1 MTQAFFSENIS
12 LQDRYKLTGLI
23 NGVDGGDSVAM
34 RQLTPLT
41 QDIQTLFNSLSNYIP
56 TASFANLFNQAR
68 TGANLQDQ
76 AQVAAAIAAALQ
88 GLPEPESRL
97 ASVAC
102 KTQYQGTI
110 AALTAATIAGFGLT
124 ASDDGNID
132 DASTSCV
139 LIDSPIAGETGLY
152 QLKTNGQLQKLNQAL
167 FGANMG
173 YYTRFYVIDSSREFA
188 IRQLDAATNAVEVEE
203 IPYTDEFTGLG
214 PIVVSNLNKTINLK
228 FKATDFVLDGDG
240 LNLHPAFRD
249 AIDLI
254 PGLQSS
260 LTSLTTL
267 VNDINSSLSQQITA
281 LTGQVTT
288 LTGQVSAIQNKLSN
302 AFADVLEI
310 LFLAGV
316 PHTKGLTG
324 TWDLAP
330 SGFVQ
335 ELNGDADKGLMRVT
349 HNRGVRIRPDYF
361 EANQAGENQAM
372 AAGFFCGAV
381 EPNFF
386 EVRIE
391 KYKPVKLMLPAGL
404 KAAAFA

>member
-1 MTQAFFSENIS
+1 MPQVFFSENIS
-12 LQDRYKLTGLI
+12 LQDRYKLTGLV
-23 NGVDGGDSVAM
+23 NGTEGGDSVAM
-34 RQLTPLT
+34 RQLNPLLT
-41 QDIQTLFNSLSNYIP
+41 DIQTLFGSLNQFIP
-56 TASFANLFNQAR
+56 TTNFANLFNQAR
-68 TGANLQDQ
+68 TANGLQDGT
-76 AQVAAAIAAALQ
+76 QVAAAIAAALQ

-102 KTQYQGTI
+102 KTQYQGAI
-110 AALTAATIAGFGLT
+110 ASITAATIASFGLT
-124 ASDDGNID
+124 ASNDGNID
-132 DASTSCV
+132 DASNTCV

-152 QLKTNGQLQKLNQAL
+152 QLKTNGQLQKLNAAL

-228 FKATDFVLDGDG
+228 FKPTDFVLDGDG
-240 LNLHPAFRD
+240 LNLHPALRS

-254 PGLQSS
+254 PGLQSA
-260 LTSLTTL
+260 LTTL
-267 VNDINSSLSQQITA
+267 TTQVNDINTSLSQQITT
-281 LTGQVTT
+281 LTGTVTQLSGQVTAMQT
-288 LTGQVSAIQNKLSN
+288 KLST

-310 LFLAGV
+310 LFLSGT
-316 PHTKGLTG
+316 PHIKGLTG
-324 TWDLAP
+324 VWEVAP
-330 SGFVQ
+330 AGFVQ
-335 ELNGDADKGLMRVT
+335 ELSGNADKGVVRVT

-361 EANQAGENQAM
+361 EANQAGENQSM
-372 AAGFFCGAV
+372 AAAFYCGAI
-381 EPNFF
+381 EPNYF
-386 EVRIE
+386 EVAIE

>member
-1 MTQAFFSENIS
+1 MTKAFFSEDITC
-12 LQDRYKLTGLI
+12 QGRYKITELT
-23 NGVDGGDSVAM
+23 NGTDDGDSVAM
-34 RQLTPLT
+34 RQLKPLA
-41 QDIQTLFNSLSNYIP
+41 QDIQTLLGSLSNYIP

-76 AQVAAAIAAALQ
+76 TQVAAAIAAALQ

-110 AALTAATIAGFGLT
+110 AALTAATIAAFGLT

-139 LIDSPIAGETGLY
+139 LIDSPISGETGLY

-188 IRQLDAATNAVEVEE
+188 IRQLDSVTNAVEVEE

-214 PIVVSNLNKTINLK
+214 PITVSNLNKTINLQ

-249 AIDLI
+249 AIGLI
-254 PGLQSS
+254 PGLQDA
-260 LTSLTTL
+260 LTLLTTA
-267 VNDINSSLSQQITA
+267 VNDINTNLSQQITD
-281 LTGQVTT
+281 LTGQVTD
-288 LTGQVSAIQNKLSN
+288 LTGQVSAIQTKISN
-302 AFADVLEI
+302 AFAEVLEI
-310 LFLAGV
+310 LFLSGV
-316 PHTKGLTG
+316 PHIKGLTG
-324 TWDLAP
+324 TWDVAP

-335 ELNGDADKGLMRVT
+335 ELSGNADKGVMRVT

-372 AAGFFCGAV
+372 AAGFFCGAI
-381 EPNFF
+381 EPNYF
-386 EVRIE
+386 EVAIE

-404 KAAAFA
+404 KSGAFA